1 MKKNIDITPNIET
14 LFGTRDENLRL
25 LEDGLNVTIDLLADA
40 VKIEGAA
47 QDVQRA
53 EQVFTDYDH
62 LQRAGFE
69 FKNGDLTSMLKVLA
83 NDSSVTLRGLAEA
96 GKQRSFG
103 KRTVQ
108 PKSISGVIS
117 IPSRKTTW
125 CSASVRRVRARRT

>member
-25 LEDGLNVTIDLLADA
+25 LEDGLNVTIDLLSDA
-40 VKIEGAA
+40 VTIEGAT

-69 FKNGDLTSMLKVLA
+69 FKNADVTSMLKELA
-83 NDSSVTLRGLAEA
+83 LHSSLTLRGLEAAE
-96 GKQRSFG
+96 KQH
-103 KRTVQ
+103 TV
-108 PKSISGVIS
+108 
-117 IPSRKTTW
+117 
-125 CSASVRRVRARRT
+125 